1 VSLREAMS
9 AAAHRD
15 SIASEYATGYAI
27 VFDLGVPL
35 LEDALQQGLATLGAI
50 VALHVGLLS
59 RIPDT
64 LIARK
69 AGEAAAR
76 AVTEAAREVRAGT
89 RSLADFDSSLRGTDN
104 ELNPGTTADL
114 VAGTLLAA
122 LLLGVRL
129 P

>member
-1 VSLREAMS
+1 MA

-27 VFDLGVPL
+27 VFDTGLQL
-35 LEDALQQGLATLGAI
+35 LDDALHRGLPTLDAI
-50 VALHVGLLS
+50 VSLHVGLLAL
-59 RIPDT
+59 IPDT

-76 AVTEAAREVRAGT
+76 EVTEAARQVRAGT
-89 RSLADFDSSLRGTDN
+89 RSLADLDASLRSGDN
-104 ELNPGTTADL
+104 TLNPGTTADL
-114 VAGTLLAA
+114 VAGTLLTA
-122 LLLGVRL
+122 LLSGARL